1 MERPTPNPERRDELS
16 ELEELLQTLP
26 EPKEAGIFVTA
37 MFSDKTQDV
46 IFETQAAGQN
56 IDPITARLIAYTL
69 TAHAP
74 DELETARLRRFFAT
88 GIGSHEHLKAEYLPL
103 REHPA
108 MEPEEHL
115 LIDSLGTYLANR
127 EGDQPRQDRRA
138 RRMGQVLFAL
148 LTHADG
154 HHDGLLFKTR
164 AQVGE
169 LGAAALGLRL
179 ARLAHDH
186 GEPFIAFLRAPA
198 VDAAAP
204 DIEAL
209 FRTAYIGEQDELDA
223 VRKAPDSTHPVT
235 WNTVEIGGRS
245 YVFHG

>member
-154 HHDGLLFKTR
+154 HHDG
-164 AQVGE
+164 
-169 LGAAALGLRL
+169 AAALGLRL